1 MVSFDATSLYT
12 NILQL
17 VHQIQSRIMLTM
29 MNNLLKKQLYLKTS
43 FSTQLT
49 QFSQPLGIL
58 LILSFTKNLIWLHW
72 EDQHLQLKL
81 KSICRFMNTLLYL
94 QHHTLKKFRSNL
106 LRTFIQ
112 FLDIPTRK
120 TFPIT
125 STIFIK
131 TLNLLWRKKVMENQR
146 FLTLF

>member
-72 EDQHLQLKL
+72 EDQHQHL